1 MEEKENA
8 NKKGK
13 RALLT
18 AGVALFAALSLT
30 VSGLF
35 QSPGDLLHDDDSPTV
50 IVADDA
56 DPDTDGG
63 GDGDGV
69 EDTETEKQRRGGFRK
84 LLRARILSMPVAVRM
99 LVVLP
104 LWLAGSGLTLLGTA
118 LWSGVSPILSHILNS
133 LLLILALFAAFV
145 LAAKAI
151 FPDLPLKKILNRRTI
166 PRLLLLG
173 VILSIADRLLLAFVA
188 EYASVRNIAVLIAF
202 LLALFAAVLAFA
214 LRELNRGR
222 RAAEKAQAQQ
232 SPKPER
238 DTEDLVIDIPGS
250 SVTIRRDAASA
261 RTGGAR

>member
-1 MEEKENA
+1 
-8 NKKGK
+8 
-13 RALLT
+13 
-18 AGVALFAALSLT
+18 
-30 VSGLF
+30 
-35 QSPGDLLHDDDSPTV
+35 
-50 IVADDA
+50 
-56 DPDTDGG
+56 
-63 GDGDGV
+63 
-69 EDTETEKQRRGGFRK
+69 
-84 LLRARILSMPVAVRM
+84 MPVAVRM